1 MIRRL
6 LDWVRDRDPWI
17 DVRCYVCHLTISARG
32 SMIYKR
38 VHEHINTEQHKE
50 NENE

>member
-6 LDWVRDRDPWI
+6 LDWFNDPSPEI
-17 DVRCYVCHLTISARG
+17 DVRCYVCHLTITAPS
-32 SMIYKR
+32 SMIYQK
-38 VHEHINTEQHKE
+38 VHEHLNTEQHKE